1 MGPVALVFLVSG
13 CVRYA
18 PAPINAAGNLQA
30 RATRTLDQAA
40 VDQMIRQIAPR
51 AEPSGSN
58 LDRLSLFA
66 AILILDP
73 KVEAARAAIETAK
86 AQARASRKAPGAVL
100 NLTSEYAN
108 DPATRSPWLLG
119 GTIDIPI
126 DAGGRRTAR
135 LTTAN
140 IAVSVA
146 RYSFAETLWAERMAV
161 RRALT
166 DRMIALRQG
175 ELARAISALR
185 ERQLAVMERKLHE
198 GAAARPDIVPVR
210 LAQTSAAR
218 IASDADARR
227 AQADQAIA
235 ALLGL
240 SETGLSAFEFHWAE
254 FDTPAA
260 DPLATLAAGAREQAI
275 TARSD
280 ILKTLAA
287 YDQAEAD
294 LRGEV
299 ARQYPAI
306 IVSPGYTWE
315 RGLVKLPLSVGLA
328 LPPLDLN
335 RNAIAA
341 AMAKRDQAGKQIE
354 AQISQ
359 AAAAFDAAAAERRQ
373 AFAILT
379 RIRSSDL
386 PAARRLAAQA
396 DAELGQGS
404 IDRAEWAVAQIAVL
418 QYRQAELDAL
428 ARVQAADAAL
438 EDAMQRPLEGPEQM
452 IENVL
457 SGVAP

>member
-1 MGPVALVFLVSG
+1 MVH
-13 CVRYA
+13 
-18 PAPINAAGNLQA
+18 
-30 RATRTLDQAA
+30 
-40 VDQMIRQIAPR
+40 QIAPR

-86 AQARASRKAPGAVL
+86 AQARASRKGPGAVL

-146 RYSFAETLWAERMAV
+146 RYGFAETLWAERMAV

-185 ERQLAVMERKLHE
+185 ERQLAVMERKLHA

-240 SETGLSAFEFHWAE
+240 SETGLSAFEFHWGE
-254 FDTPAA
+254 FDTPAH
-260 DPLATLAAGAREQAI
+260 DPLATLSSGTRGQAI

-280 ILKTLAA
+280 ILKALAA

-373 AFAILT
+373 SFSILT

-452 IENVL
+452 IENDL
-457 SGVAP
+457 SGMAP

>member
-1 MGPVALVFLVSG
+1 MV
-13 CVRYA
+13 
-18 PAPINAAGNLQA
+18 
-30 RATRTLDQAA
+30 
-40 VDQMIRQIAPR
+40 RQIAPR

-58 LDRLSLFA
+58 LDRLTLFA

-73 KVEAARAAIETAK
+73 KVDAARAAIETAK
-86 AQARASRKAPGAVL
+86 AQARASRKAPGFVL

-175 ELARAISALR
+175 ELARAISVLR
-185 ERQLAVMERKLHE
+185 DRQLAVMERKLHA

-240 SETGLSAFEFHWAE
+240 SETGLSAFEIHWAE

-260 DPLATLAAGAREQAI
+260 DPLSPLASGTLEQAI

-280 ILKTLAA
+280 ILKALAA

-379 RIRSSDL
+379 RIRTSDL

-404 IDRAEWAVAQIAVL
+404 IDRAEWAVAQIAIL

-457 SGVAP
+457 GGMAP

>member
-1 MGPVALVFLVSG
+1 MALVFLAAG
-13 CVRYA
+13 CVRYS
-18 PAPINAAGNLQA
+18 PAPISVAGNLQS

-40 VDQMIRQIAPR
+40 VDRMVHQIAPR

-73 KVEAARAAIETAK
+73 RVEAARAAIETAK
-86 AQARASRKAPGAVL
+86 AQARASRKGPGAVL

-126 DAGGRRTAR
+126 DAGGRRIAR

-185 ERQLAVMERKLHE
+185 ERQLAVMERKLHA

-254 FDTPAA
+254 FDTPA
-260 DPLATLAAGAREQAI
+260 DNPLATLAAGAREQAI

-280 ILKTLAA
+280 ILKALAA

-373 AFAILT
+373 SFAILT

-404 IDRAEWAVAQIAVL
+404 IDRAEWVVAQIAVL

-457 SGVAP
+457 SGMAP